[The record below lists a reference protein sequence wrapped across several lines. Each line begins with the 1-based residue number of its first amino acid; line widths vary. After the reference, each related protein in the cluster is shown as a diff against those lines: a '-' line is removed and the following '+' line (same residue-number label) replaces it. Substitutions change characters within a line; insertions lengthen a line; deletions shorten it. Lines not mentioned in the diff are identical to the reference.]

1 MKDTDNKIVIF
12 STDEIQNMIYS
23 IRGLQV
29 MLDEDLAVL
38 YGVETKRLNEQVRRN
53 SDRFPHEFCFQLSK
67 EELDN
72 LKSQFATSRWGGRR
86 YLPYAFTEQ
95 GVAML
100 SAVLRSDTA
109 VNVSIQIM
117 NAFVNMRK
125 FITAN
130 AQVFQRIDSL
140 EKKQLEHKIE
150 SDEKFEKIFKA
161 IEEKEITPK
170 QGIFFDGQIFDA
182 HTFVSDIIRSAKES
196 IALIDNYI
204 DDTVLTL
211 LTKRKKNVS
220 VTIYTKTISKRLV
233 QDVEKYNDQYPRI
246 QVKKFEK
253 AHDRFIIIDDK
264 DVYHLGAS
272 LKDLGKKWFAFS
284 KFDSK
289 AFSLI
294 EKIKKVNSNGLIR

>member
-1 MKDTDNKIVIF
+1 
-12 STDEIQNMIYS
+12 
-23 IRGLQV
+23 
-29 MLDEDLAVL
+29 
-38 YGVETKRLNEQVRRN
+38 
-53 SDRFPHEFCFQLSK
+53 
-67 EELDN
+67 
-72 LKSQFATSRWGGRR
+72 
-86 YLPYAFTEQ
+86 
-95 GVAML
+95 
-100 SAVLRSDTA
+100 
-109 VNVSIQIM
+109 
-117 NAFVNMRK
+117 MRK